1 VTVWVVVVAAG
12 GGHRFGGRKQFAEI
26 DGRPLV
32 RWSVEAARS
41 VADGIVLVVPAD
53 IAGTA
58 GTDATDVTAGTAGT
72 DATDATDT
80 YGADVVVA
88 GGSTRTGSVRAGLE
102 AVPGEAEVI
111 VVHDGAR
118 PLASADLF
126 RSVVEAVTAGA
137 AAAVPGLALADTVKH
152 VEDDVVVSTVDRR
165 GLVTVQ
171 TPQAFRAEV
180 LRGALES
187 GDDATDDAG
196 LVEAL
201 GATVRVV
208 NGEPRNLK
216 VTTPDD
222 LDMVRAL
229 IRALP

>member
-1 VTVWVVVVAAG
+1 MTVWVVVVAAG

-32 RWSVEAARS
+32 SWSVEAARS
-41 VADGIVLVVPAD
+41 VADGIVLVVPTD
-53 IAGTA
+53 IAGTDETHA
-58 GTDATDVTAGTAGT
+58 
-72 DATDATDT
+72 

-88 GGSTRTGSVRAGLE
+88 GGSTRTGSVRAGLV
-102 AVPGEAEVI
+102 AVPGKADVI

-126 RSVVEAVTAGA
+126 RSVVDAVTSGA
-137 AAAVPGLALADTVKH
+137 AAAVPGLALADTVKN
-152 VEDDVVVSTVDRR
+152 VKDGVVVSTLDRR

-180 LRGALES
+180 LRRALES
-187 GDDATDDAG
+187 GSDATDDAG
-196 LVEAL
+196 LVEAQ

-208 NGEPRNLK
+208 NGDPRNLK

-222 LDMVRAL
+222 LEMVRAL
-229 IRALP
+229 IREFR

>member
-53 IAGTA
+53 IAGT
-58 GTDATDVTAGTAGT
+58 DATAGT
-72 DATDATDT
+72 DGTDT

-88 GGSTRTGSVRAGLE
+88 GGSTRTGSVRAGLA

>member
-12 GGHRFGGRKQFAEI
+12 GGERFGGRKQFAEI

-41 VADGIVLVVPAD
+41 VADGIVLVLPPD
-53 IAGTA
+53 IAGTGEA
-58 GTDATDVTAGTAGT
+58 EGTGSP
-72 DATDATDT
+72 DT
-80 YGADVVVA
+80 YGADVAVA
-88 GGSTRTGSVRAGLE
+88 GGSTRTGSVRAGLG
-102 AVPGEAEVI
+102 AVPGGAEVI

-126 RSVVEAVTAGA
+126 RSVVDAVTGGA
-137 AAAVPGLALADTVKH
+137 VAAIPGLALTDTVKH
-152 VEDDVVVSTVDRR
+152 VDDGVVVSTLDRR

-171 TPQAFRAEV
+171 TPQAFRAEA
-180 LRGALES
+180 LRKALES

-196 LVEAL
+196 LVEAQ

-208 NGEPRNLK
+208 NGDPRNLK

-229 IRALP
+229 IRSSP

>member
-12 GGHRFGGRKQFAEI
+12 GGERFGGRKQFAEI

-32 RWSVEAARS
+32 SWSVDAARS

-53 IAGTA
+53 TA
-58 GTDATDVTAGTAGT
+58 GTNATAA
-72 DATDATDT
+72 

-88 GGSTRTGSVRAGLE
+88 GGSTRTGSVRAGLV
-102 AVPGEAEVI
+102 AVPGEADVI

-126 RSVVEAVTAGA
+126 RSVVDAVTTGA
-137 AAAVPGLALADTVKH
+137 AAAVPGLALTDTVKQ
-152 VEDDVVVSTVDRR
+152 VSDDVVVSTLDRR

-180 LRGALES
+180 LRRVVEAG
-187 GDDATDDAG
+187 GDATDDAG
-196 LVEAL
+196 LVEAE

-208 NGEPRNLK
+208 NGDPRNLK
-216 VTTPDD
+216 VTTPED

-229 IRALP
+229 IRALR

>member
-1 VTVWVVVVAAG
+1 MTVWVVVVAAG

-32 RWSVEAARS
+32 SWSVEAARS

-53 IAGTA
+53 IAGTDETHA
-58 GTDATDVTAGTAGT
+58 
-72 DATDATDT
+72 

-88 GGSTRTGSVRAGLE
+88 GGSTRTGSVRAGLV
-102 AVPGEAEVI
+102 AVPGKADVI

-126 RSVVEAVTAGA
+126 RSVVDAVTSGA
-137 AAAVPGLALADTVKH
+137 AAAVPGLALADTVKN
-152 VEDDVVVSTVDRR
+152 VKDGVVVSTLDRR

-180 LRGALES
+180 LRRALES
-187 GDDATDDAG
+187 GSDATDDAG
-196 LVEAL
+196 LVEAQ

-208 NGEPRNLK
+208 NGDPRNLK

-222 LDMVRAL
+222 LEMVRAL
-229 IRALP
+229 IREFR

>member
-12 GGHRFGGRKQFAEI
+12 GGERFGGRKQFAEI

-32 RWSVEAARS
+32 SWSVEAARS

-53 IAGTA
+53 VAGSA
-58 GTDATDVTAGTAGT
+58 GNAG
-72 DATDATDT
+72 TDT

-88 GGSTRTGSVRAGLE
+88 GGSTRTGSVRAGLV

-126 RSVVEAVTAGA
+126 RSVVDAVTTGA
-137 AAAVPGLALADTVKH
+137 DAAVPGLGLTDTVKQ
-152 VEDDVVVSTVDRR
+152 VNDDVVVSTLDRR
-165 GLVTVQ
+165 SLVTVQ
-171 TPQAFRAEV
+171 TPQAFRAEL
-180 LRGALES
+180 LRRALES
-187 GDDATDDAG
+187 GGDATDDAG
-196 LVEAL
+196 LVEAE

-208 NGEPRNLK
+208 NGDPRNLK
-216 VTTPDD
+216 VTTPED
-222 LDMVRAL
+222 LEMVRAL
-229 IRALP
+229 IRALR

>member
-12 GGHRFGGRKQFAEI
+12 GGERFGGRKQFAEI

-41 VADGIVLVVPAD
+41 VADGIVLVLPPD
-53 IAGTA
+53 IAGTDEA
-58 GTDATDVTAGTAGT
+58 EGPGS
-72 DATDATDT
+72 TDT
-80 YGADVVVA
+80 YGADVAVA
-88 GGSTRTGSVRAGLE
+88 GGSTRTGSVRAGLG
-102 AVPGEAEVI
+102 AVPGGAEVI

-126 RSVVEAVTAGA
+126 RSVVDAVTGGA
-137 AAAVPGLALADTVKH
+137 VAAIPGLALTDTVKH
-152 VEDDVVVSTVDRR
+152 VDDGVVVSTLDRR

-171 TPQAFRAEV
+171 TPQAFRAEA
-180 LRGALES
+180 LRKALES

-196 LVEAL
+196 LVEAQ

-208 NGEPRNLK
+208 NGDPRNLK

-229 IRALP
+229 IRSSP